1 MNVLLIVPSLTRGR
15 SHFMRMPQLTLGI
28 ISALTPPGIE
38 VDTVEEEA
46 EEINFNKHYDL
57 VGISCMTRVAERAY
71 QLSSFF
77 RQKGS
82 KVVLGGIHPSVMPEE
97 AIAHCDSVVI
107 GEAEGCWEE
116 LTDDF
121 KQNRLKKFYR
131 STNSDL
137 SKFPIP
143 RLKPNRNPF
152 QVVPIFCTR
161 GCPYACDFC
170 SVTDLYGKK
179 LRHRQVK
186 DIVKEIT
193 LRDSD
198 KFFFLDDNIVG
209 DVKFA
214 YELFTALKE
223 LKIRWVGQASISL
236 AKNKDLL
243 KLAQR
248 SGCAG
253 LFVGI
258 ESVSP
263 ENLKKLRKTSNEVEE
278 HSRAIQIIRDAGI
291 YFHASLV
298 FGFDDDDKSIF
309 EKTLEFLYKNKIP
322 SATFNILTPYPGTA
336 IYERFKS
343 EGRLL
348 SRNWRDY
355 NHRTVVFQPKN
366 LTPEELAE
374 GFIWLGKH
382 YYTKTSIFTRFY
394 HTLNHPLLYFSINWS
409 HRNDYKNK
417 TAANIL
423 PQSDESSTSFLPA
436 IPVEAEGPSD
446 QFNPDNN

>member
-1 MNVLLIVPSLTRGR
+1 
-15 SHFMRMPQLTLGI
+15 
-28 ISALTPPGIE
+28 
-38 VDTVEEEA
+38 
-46 EEINFNKHYDL
+46 
-57 VGISCMTRVAERAY
+57 
-71 QLSSFF
+71 
-77 RQKGS
+77 
-82 KVVLGGIHPSVMPEE
+82 
-97 AIAHCDSVVI
+97 
-107 GEAEGCWEE
+107 
-116 LTDDF
+116 
-121 KQNRLKKFYR
+121 
-131 STNSDL
+131 
-137 SKFPIP
+137 
-143 RLKPNRNPF
+143 
-152 QVVPIFCTR
+152 
-161 GCPYACDFC
+161 
-170 SVTDLYGKK
+170 
-179 LRHRQVK
+179 
-186 DIVKEIT
+186 
-193 LRDSD
+193 
-198 KFFFLDDNIVG
+198 
-209 DVKFA
+209 
-214 YELFTALKE
+214 LKE

-336 IYERFKS
+336 IYERFKN

-423 PQSDESSTSFLPA
+423 PQSNESSSSFLPA